1 MDEIRVTVDQATV
14 ENFRRIETRTGRP
27 MVSFRITAGKEKLAC
42 VAFNRLAEQTDL
54 QEGDQVFVAGRLQG
68 NSWTT
73 PEGDKRWGVQVVADR
88 IELIDAAQPGAQHTD
103 QAPPPP
109 PPPPRPAAPPAA
121 AARQKPAPRK
131 MFDQGAANEHD
142 FLGGPF

>member
-27 MVSFRITAGKEKLAC
+27 MVSFRVVAGKEKVSC
-42 VAFNRLAEQTDL
+42 VAFNRTAEEADLAEGDL
-54 QEGDQVFVAGRLQG
+54 VSLAGRLQAT
-68 NSWTT
+68 SWTT
-73 PEGDKRWGVQVVADR
+73 DQGERRYGVQVVVDHV
-88 IELIDAAQPGAQHTD
+88 QPVGETQS
-103 QAPPPP
+103 PPR
-109 PPPPRPAAPPAA
+109 PRPAAPPAA